1 MKKLENKPLPSPQL
15 WLFAVVGTLFVATI
29 TIVLVFS
36 RPFGANKDVA
46 NQSQTE
52 NTTAGLASQTMT
64 ELSEPQSPYPPR
76 QTRYAWYELSDDE
89 IESIK
94 ESSTYPPETEYVKL
108 TGEYDK
114 WLLGTPV
121 EVTIPQIS
129 ETFEA
134 LVEKIK
140 PNGFGST
147 TIYAGPAN
155 QGDVFEQLIITYS
168 ATGALA
174 QVQTTAGSYEMSQL
188 VGSDDIAGITPSE
201 VLHNN
206 QDFTLEDTGKV
217 FRDRHSDAIYV
228 PRRVE

>member
-1 MKKLENKPLPSPQL
+1 MKTLQNKSLSSSRL
-15 WLFAVVGTLFVATI
+15 WVFAVVGTLLIATI
-29 TIVLVFS
+29 TIIFVVS
-36 RPFGANKDVA
+36 QPFGSNKDTA
-46 NQSQTE
+46 HHSQTE
-52 NTTAGLASQTMT
+52 NATTKLASQTMT

-76 QTRYAWYELSDDE
+76 QTRSAWYGLSDNE

-121 EVTIPQIS
+121 EVLIPHIP

-134 LVEKIK
+134 LVERIK

-155 QGDVFEQLIITYS
+155 QEDVFEQLIITYS

-188 VGSDDIAGITPSE
+188 VGSDDIAGIIPSE

-206 QDFTLEDTGKV
+206 QDFTLEDTGKAL
-217 FRDRHSDAIYV
+217 RDRHSDAIYV
-228 PRRVE
+228 PRREE